1 MKEKVEIIIRDHI
14 MHVERGN
21 EFATMTRR
29 PDANGLR
36 KITFSIPMK
45 GSYADVIDRSGI
57 ATVDNINY
65 DECSISFSALPFFET
80 HIMSELIADILSK
93 HEENN

>member
-14 MHVERGN
+14 MHVQRGN

-29 PDANGLR
+29 PGVDGLI

-45 GSYADVIDRSGI
+45 GSYADIIDGSGI

-80 HIMSELIADILSK
+80 HLMAELIADILSK
-93 HEENN
+93 HEENS